1 MLMMEAGVTH
11 SFVDVGIDGVVV
23 HREDVGVAVVV
34 HSALIVNLQVGLSVE
49 TLKNI
54 HGLVKLVR

>member
-1 MLMMEAGVTH
+1 MEAGATH

-34 HSALIVNLQVGLSVE
+34 HHALIVNLQVGLSVE
-49 TLKNI
+49 TLKTFT
-54 HGLVKLVR
+54 VKLVR